1 MLGYWT
7 SFSVNCLL
15 ICFLHF
21 PIDFPSFSHWF
32 LRTLYIWEILS
43 PPRAYAILGQP
54 SVFLVNGPCYKN
66 YVVDSSGS
74 KFILLGRGQ
83 PAGDSA
89 LGHAENL
96 NLLIEHPELTW
107 GTWLNSSVSSSNKLL
122 QNWKK
127 IQKNTQKHQPLEN
140 SHWSET
146 CHRYT

>member
-1 MLGYWT
+1 MA
-7 SFSVNCLL
+7 FSLHCLL
-15 ICFLHF
+15 MCFLHF
-21 PIDFPSFSHWF
+21 TIDFPSFSHWF
-32 LRTLYIWEILS
+32 LRALYIWEILN
-43 PPRAYAILGQP
+43 PPRAYVILGQP
-54 SVFLVNGPCYKN
+54 SVFLVNGLCYKN
-66 YVVDSSGS
+66 YVVDSSAS
-74 KFILLGRGQ
+74 EFILLGRGQ
-83 PAGDSA
+83 TVGDSA